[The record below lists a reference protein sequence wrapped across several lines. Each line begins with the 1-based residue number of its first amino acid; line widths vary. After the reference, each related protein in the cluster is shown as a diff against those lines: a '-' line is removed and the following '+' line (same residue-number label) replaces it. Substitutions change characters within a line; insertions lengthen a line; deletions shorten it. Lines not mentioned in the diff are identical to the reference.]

1 MDKVVENF
9 TLSCAAYSVA
19 TFVLGVGDRHND
31 NIMVTT
37 DGQVRIV
44 VLLYRCVV
52 VLYCCVVV
60 WRTHNKLPMYKWTF
74 SFKEF

>member
-9 TLSCAAYSVA
+9 TLSCAAYCVA

-37 DGQVRIV
+37 DGQVHIV

-52 VLYCCVVV
+52 A
-60 WRTHNKLPMYKWTF
+60 WRTHSK
-74 SFKEF
+74 